1 MVLEGKVA
9 LVTGGGQGLGRTLAL
24 GLAAAGADVVVAQRT
39 VSRVEA
45 VAAEIQDLGRR
56 ALAMHVD
63 VTQKA
68 SVQAMIDTT
77 VSTLGRLD
85 VLVNNSGIF
94 PITQVARMS
103 EEEWDQVMA
112 TNLKGVFLCSQAA
125 LTPLRHAGG
134 GRIINM
140 ASVSGLVGAVGFGH
154 YGASKGG
161 VIAFTK
167 SLAREVASMGI
178 TVNAVSPGIVDDETT
193 RRTFP
198 EVALQGYLA
207 QVPMRRLAN
216 PEDVVGIVVF
226 LASPASAYITGQ
238 VFAVDG
244 GFTMQ

>member
-9 LVTGGGQGLGRTLAL
+9 LVTGGGQGIGRAISL
-24 GLAAAGADVVVAQRT
+24 GLAQEGADVALAQRT

-45 VAAEIQDLGRR
+45 VAGEIQSLGRR
-56 ALAMHVD
+56 ALPLHVD

-68 SVQAMIDTT
+68 SVQAMVDAT
-77 VSTLGRLD
+77 VSDLGRLD
-85 VLVNNSGIF
+85 ILVNNSGIF

-125 LTPLRHAGG
+125 LTPLRRSGA

-140 ASVSGLVGAVGFGH
+140 ASVSGLVGAVGFAH

-167 SLAREVASMGI
+167 SLAREAAALKI
-178 TVNAVSPGIVDDETT
+178 TVNAVAPGIVEDETT

-198 EVALQGYLA
+198 DVALQGYIA
-207 QVPMRRLAN
+207 QTPLRRLAN
-216 PEDVVGIVVF
+216 PEDIVGLVIF
-226 LASPASAYITGQ
+226 LASDASGYITGQ
-238 VFAVDG
+238 TFAVDG
-244 GFTMQ
+244 GYTMQ

>member
-1 MVLEGKVA
+1 MAYWKRFWWPRASRPRSVTCSAASKEPKMVLEGKVA

-112 TNLKGVFLCSQAA
+112 TNL
-125 LTPLRHAGG
+125 
-134 GRIINM
+134 
-140 ASVSGLVGAVGFGH
+140 
-154 YGASKGG
+154 
-161 VIAFTK
+161 
-167 SLAREVASMGI
+167 
-178 TVNAVSPGIVDDETT
+178 
-193 RRTFP
+193 
-198 EVALQGYLA
+198 
-207 QVPMRRLAN
+207 
-216 PEDVVGIVVF
+216 
-226 LASPASAYITGQ
+226 
-238 VFAVDG
+238 
-244 GFTMQ
+244 